1 MFKTCSYCNEEKDI
15 SMFSKYKRTSDGL
28 QSRCKQCMNISGLK
42 WRKNHPNEVI
52 NHNLNW
58 RTNNPEYDMKW
69 KNNNK
74 SSVSRYDKN
83 NAMKEGYGVYI
94 LIHIPTQKYYIGVG
108 QLHSRKKD
116 HFESLLRGD
125 NECGK
130 LQEHYNEDP
139 CIGDWEFRVIKKWD
153 ERNEEEGLPLERK
166 YIEEGF
172 DKNPNY
178 ILNKE

>member
-74 SSVSRYDKN
+74 
-83 NAMKEGYGVYI
+83 
-94 LIHIPTQKYYIGVG
+94 
-108 QLHSRKKD
+108 
-116 HFESLLRGD
+116 
-125 NECGK
+125 
-130 LQEHYNEDP
+130 
-139 CIGDWEFRVIKKWD
+139 
-153 ERNEEEGLPLERK
+153 
-166 YIEEGF
+166 
-172 DKNPNY
+172 
-178 ILNKE
+178 